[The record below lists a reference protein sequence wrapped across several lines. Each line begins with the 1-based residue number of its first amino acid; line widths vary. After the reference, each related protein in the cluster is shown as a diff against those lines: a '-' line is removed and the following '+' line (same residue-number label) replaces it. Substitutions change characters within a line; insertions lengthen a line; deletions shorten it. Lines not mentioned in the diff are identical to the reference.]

1 MITVGVYKLFA
12 VPEEELN
19 NFLSEQGLT
28 YTLSRDYSDYLLK
41 IDTSSLTDGQIDSV
55 QKGLLNKFSKYIYAE
70 SDISLAKQLVKILSI
85 RGARV
90 SCAESF
96 TGGKVSSLITSVSGS
111 SKVFYEGIVAY
122 SVEAKNK
129 RLGVSLETLE
139 EHKPVSSQV
148 ATEMLTGLLNSGAD
162 LAISTTGIAGPNSD
176 DSNFPV
182 GLCYIGV
189 GSNSKISIFKHKLK
203 GDRKDIC
210 KSGANL
216 ALFHAIMA
224 LRSGKYDI

>member
-1 MITVGVYKLFA
+1 MITVWEYKLFA
-12 VPEEELN
+12 VPEEELKS
-19 NFLSEQGLT
+19 FLDEQNLT
-28 YTLSRDYSDYLLK
+28 YTLNRDYSDYLLK
-41 IDTSSLTDGQIDSV
+41 IDMQNLTEMQIDNV
-55 QKGLLNKFSKYIYAE
+55 QKGLLEKFSKYIYAE
-70 SDISLAKQLVKILSI
+70 SDISLSQQLVKILSI
-85 RGARV
+85 RNAKI

-96 TGGKVSSLITSVSGS
+96 TGGRASSLITSVSGA

-122 SVEAKNK
+122 SPVAKYG
-129 RLGVSLETLE
+129 RLGVKLETLE
-139 EHKPVSSQV
+139 EYKPVSSQV
-148 ATEMLTGLLNSGAD
+148 ATEMLQGLLENGCD

-182 GLCYIGV
+182 GLCYIGI
-189 GSNSKISIFKHKLK
+189 GSTNKISVFKHKLK

-224 LRSGKYDI
+224 LRSGKYDV